1 MSFLGAFHGTL
12 AITVLCLLLFTEE
25 TGVPLPLAPGDL
37 VLLAAGV
44 LIASHQLS
52 PWVFVPTAMVSAT
65 LGALVGYSWAR
76 LLGARGLRALAER
89 LRVSHRLSRT
99 ERRLQAAGATGILV
113 GRLLI
118 PGMRVNTTLLAGA
131 LRVGRREFAVGLIP
145 SVVIWVVLV
154 TGAGVVAGVPV
165 EHFLAAVDQ
174 VALQGA
180 ILLVLGTA
188 GYLVARHAPPRRR
201 RDEIPLCAPAR
212 WRLAL
217 ALAIDLATVAT
228 AVTGGDVLGRQILG
242 IGGINDVLDAGM
254 TVGLTAIAYIIATR
268 GGIGVTA
275 GEALFRVTYRSRR
288 RGRIP
293 PERGGDQ
300 AVESGTTLG
309 VFPRPLE
316 GSSLASTLTCSRPLD
331 A

>member
-1 MSFLGAFHGTL
+1 
-12 AITVLCLLLFTEE
+12 
-25 TGVPLPLAPGDL
+25 
-37 VLLAAGV
+37 
-44 LIASHQLS
+44 
-52 PWVFVPTAMVSAT
+52 MVSAT
-65 LGALVGYSWAR
+65 LGALLGYSWAR

-89 LRVSHRLSRT
+89 LRMSHRLSRT

-131 LRVGRREFAVGLIP
+131 LCVHRRDFAVGLIP

-154 TGAGVVAGVPV
+154 TGAGAVAGVPV
-165 EHFLAAVDQ
+165 EHVLAAVDQ
-174 VALQGA
+174 VVLQGA

-188 GYLVARHAPPRRR
+188 GYLAARHAPPRRP

-228 AVTGGDVLGRQILG
+228 AVTGGDVLGRQALG
-242 IGGINDVLDAGM
+242 IGGINDVLDAGT

-268 GGIGVTA
+268 GGLGVTA

-300 AVESGTTLG
+300 AVAFGTTLG

-316 GSSLASTLTCSRPLD
+316 GSSLASSVTCSRPVD
-331 A
+331 AGRTVMGAGSEGVR